1 MEIQRDGGRTVANH
15 EDCGSQRVPNHGGHL
30 HAPGSGDDAGH
41 GGGLGRRIQEGGY
54 RGQEGSLAE
63 TAGQHAVFPS
73 DRDLRLNSRSFGS
86 GALFVG
92 CNRFI
97 IE

>member
-1 MEIQRDGGRTVANH
+1 MNT
-15 EDCGSQRVPNHGGHL
+15 NHGGHL
-30 HAPGSGDDAGH
+30 HAPGSGDDAGY

-54 RGQEGSLAE
+54 RGQEGALAE
-63 TAGQHAVFPS
+63 TAGQHAIFSS
-73 DRDLRLNSRSFGS
+73 DRDLRLISRSFGS

-97 IE
+97 LVQMLILWYF